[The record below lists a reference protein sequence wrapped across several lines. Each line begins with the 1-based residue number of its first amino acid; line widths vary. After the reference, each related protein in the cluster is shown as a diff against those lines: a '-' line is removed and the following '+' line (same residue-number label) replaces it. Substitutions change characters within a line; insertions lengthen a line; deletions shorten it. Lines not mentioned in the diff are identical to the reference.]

1 MEAEEL
7 EFCQGHVEWEEHV
20 GLSRRRC
27 PGGNEIYKS
36 QSSEVGS
43 GESLAKNVR
52 DMGAKPGEEGV
63 PESPGGGGGNCK
75 LHILLLIHTYTHTK
89 HSFKDIVLEYGDS
102 QIPSVIFQS
111 SNS

>member
-1 MEAEEL
+1 MGAEEL
-7 EFCQGHVEWEEHV
+7 EFCQGHVEWEEHG

-36 QSSEVGS
+36 QRPEVES

-52 DMGAKPGEEGV
+52 DMGAKPGEEGIS
-63 PESPGGGGGNCK
+63 ESPGGGGGNCK
-75 LHILLLIHTYTHTK
+75 LHILLLTHTYTHTK
-89 HSFKDIVLEYGDS
+89 HSFKDMVLEYGDS

-111 SNS
+111 S

>member
-43 GESLAKNVR
+43 GESLAK
-52 DMGAKPGEEGV
+52 MGEIWAQNQGRRESLSLQVEE
-63 PESPGGGGGNCK
+63 EAIANFIYSS
-75 LHILLLIHTYTHTK
+75 LYTHTHTPNI
-89 HSFKDIVLEYGDS
+89 HSKT
-102 QIPSVIFQS
+102 
-111 SNS
+111 

>member
-63 PESPGGGGGNCK
+63 RRWVGNLIGSRLGGGVCS
-75 LHILLLIHTYTHTK
+75 Y
-89 HSFKDIVLEYGDS
+89 V
-102 QIPSVIFQS
+102 
-111 SNS
+111 

>member
-36 QSSEVGS
+36 QSPEVGS

-52 DMGAKPGEEGV
+52 DTGAKPGEEGV

-75 LHILLLIHTYTHTK
+75 LHILLLTHTYTHTK
-89 HSFKDIVLEYGDS
+89 HSFKDMVLEYGDS

-111 SNS
+111 S